1 MIEAIMSD
9 GAYAVMSAM
18 CAEMCRR
25 NGHRATALFLSFSAV
40 QAARTIVQFAMRN
53 MIRPFAQPS
62 HVALWAAG
70 SVALVL
76 LPAAVGG
83 ALGLRALGWKMPVWF
98 ACVSAAAFACVIG
111 AIYPALRGDA
121 LMTFYACWYAYWCG
135 TGAFALVVAAVTGMR
150 TDERSL
156 SLLLVLLSHCAA
168 ALMSTWYGHDAWPWV
183 NLTHAI
189 TYCTAAV
196 VALRRPSPL
205 VRAQR
210 ATSA

>member
-1 MIEAIMSD
+1 MTEALMSD
-9 GAYAVMSAM
+9 VAYAVMSAA

-25 NGHRATALFLSFSAV
+25 NGHRAAALFLSFGAV
-40 QAARTIVQFAMRN
+40 QVVRTVVQFAMRDLT
-53 MIRPFAQPS
+53 RPFAQPA

-98 ACVSAAAFACVIG
+98 AVASAAAFAIVVGG
-111 AIYPALRGDA
+111 AYPALRGDS

-135 TGAFALVVAAVTGMR
+135 TGALALVISAATGMR
-150 TDERSL
+150 TDARSA

-168 ALMSTWYGHDAWPWV
+168 AFMTMTHGHAAWPWV

-196 VALRRPSPL
+196 VALRRPSPRA
-205 VRAQR
+205 RAQR
-210 ATSA
+210 AVSA